1 MSKNPLKDINSYE
14 LIENDA
20 GELMILLYANQTPP
34 AQTSFFINEE
44 DASLE
49 LNRNANDTIILDG
62 LAPVSIEKLKSLTSI
77 YVCELKYK
85 APQTEETNEEEDD
98 FDIEYAY
105 TAPLKKKEQKEP
117 QQETLQE
124 KLLKAKK
131 NLLKKQNEAQ
141 TLTPNQ
147 SDK

>member
-1 MSKNPLKDINSYE
+1 MSQNPLKDINSYE

-34 AQTSFFINEE
+34 AQASFFINEK

-49 LNRNANDTIILDG
+49 LNRNANDTVILDG
-62 LAPVSIEKLKSLTSI
+62 LASVSIEKLKSLTSI

-85 APQTEETNEEEDD
+85 SPQNEETKEEDD

-124 KLLKAKK
+124 KLLKAKT
-131 NLLKKQNEAQ
+131 NLLKKQNEAK